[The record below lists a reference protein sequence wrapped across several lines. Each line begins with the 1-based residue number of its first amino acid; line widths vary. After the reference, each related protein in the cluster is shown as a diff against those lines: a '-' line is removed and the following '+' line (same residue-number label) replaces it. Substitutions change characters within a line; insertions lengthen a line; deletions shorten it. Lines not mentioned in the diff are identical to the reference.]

1 MNEMNIRENTMECRK
16 NPQFKDMCM
25 EWLAAKEI
33 KLKRSSYIK
42 YNNLIER
49 YLIPHLGTIY
59 ADDFTCLLF
68 ENELHLIMSEEN
80 ERTLSKST
88 MSTLLYIIRAVL
100 KFGARRGY
108 NRNIQ
113 VEFECSDSSEPNSY
127 MVLSH
132 DDEQVLLKYLLSHS
146 KDSNNLG
153 IILSLMTGMR
163 IGEICAL
170 TREAINKDERLIN
183 ISKTV
188 QRTKSG
194 KHTALTITSPKSKN
208 SNRIIPIPDIIYE
221 YMSQHGVW
229 ELKMN
234 DYILSQ
240 KETPYEPRTLQYA
253 YKKVL
258 CACKIEY
265 INFHALRHTFATN
278 CVELGFDVK
287 TLSELLG
294 HSSVNFTLNR
304 YVHSSVSLKQR
315 QMKLL
320 DERYKD
326 FSSNS

>member
-1 MNEMNIRENTMECRK
+1 MNEMIMRENAMECNK
-16 NPQFKDMCM
+16 NPQFKDVCM
-25 EWLAAKEI
+25 EWLKAKEI
-33 KLKRSSYIK
+33 RLKRSSYIK
-42 YNNLIER
+42 YSDLIER
-49 YLIPHLGTIY
+49 YLIPHLGTVY
-59 ADDFTCLLF
+59 ANDFSSLLF
-68 ENELHLIMSEEN
+68 ENELLLIMN
-80 ERTLSKST
+80 EQNGRTLSKST
-88 MSTLLYIIRAVL
+88 MKTLLYIIRAII
-100 KFGARRGY
+100 KFGERRGY
-108 NRNIQ
+108 NKNIQ
-113 VEFECSDSSEPNSY
+113 VEFECSNSSEPNSY
-127 MVLSH
+127 MVLSRE
-132 DDEQVLLKYLLSHS
+132 DEQMLLKYLLSHS

-170 TREAINKDERLIN
+170 TRVAINKDERLIN

-194 KHTALTITSPKSKN
+194 KHTALIITSPKSKH
-208 SNRIIPIPDIIYE
+208 SNRIIPIPDIVYQ
-221 YMSQHGVW
+221 YMSQNGIW

-320 DERYKD
+320 DERYNT